1 MGIIYVPDPLAAG
14 HAGRVY
20 VKQVLPADLPKTGL
34 QAAAVD
40 GQPEL
45 PRRHHLPNL
54 RPQEGKYLSLRRQSL
69 ERQF

>member
-1 MGIIYVPDPLAAG
+1 MGIIYVPYPLAAG

-20 VKQVLPADLPKTGL
+20 VQQVLPADLPKTGL

-45 PRRHHLPNL
+45 PWRHHLPNL
-54 RPQEGKYLSLRRQSL
+54 RSQGKYLSLRRQSL